1 MTTNRFGLFCLAS
14 LLGTTLMSGVAFA
27 QNAPPPQGYPDP
39 NAQPQYPQ
47 QPQQPPQQYPQ
58 QPGYPQQQPGYPPQD
73 YQQQQQGYPQ
83 QQQQYP
89 QQPGYPQ
96 QQPGYPPQQYP
107 QQPGYN
113 PPPGY
118 GTAPGY
124 GPPPGYAPPPPYVP
138 PSGHR
143 GLLAMPYLGI
153 NGFAGDT
160 GNGVGPGVRIGG
172 LLGFFASPMFS
183 LNGELSIDFMN
194 LDQNTYPDTAGVRAS
209 LSIAPLFHIPAG
221 GNLEL
226 VAGPKLGVWDEELS
240 DTAGSNMTASV
251 SGYLVGLNA
260 GLFAR
265 TGHLWVGGLF
275 TYESA
280 VPDKVCS
287 NDGFNGDVC
296 GSPLDKTSEK
306 VVSFNGALMF

>member
-14 LLGTTLMSGVAFA
+14 LLGTTLVSGVAFA

-39 NAQPQYPQ
+39 NAQPQYPPQ
-47 QPQQPPQQYPQ
+47 QQPPQQYPQ

-73 YQQQQQGYPQ
+73 YQQQQQ
-83 QQQQYP
+83 
-89 QQPGYPQ
+89 QQPGYPPQ
-96 QQPGYPPQQYP
+96 QYQQQPGYPPQQPGYPPQQYP
-107 QQPGYN
+107 QQPGYT

-138 PSGHR
+138 PSGHH

-160 GNGVGPGVRIGG
+160 GIGVGPGVRVGG

-194 LDQNTYPDTAGVRAS
+194 LDQNYYPDTTGVRAS
-209 LSIAPLFHIPAG
+209 LSIAPLFHFPAG

-226 VAGPKLGVWDEELS
+226 VAGPKLGVWDEELG
-240 DTAGSNMTASV
+240 DTQSNATLSY

-265 TGHLWVGGLF
+265 AGRMSIGGLF
-275 TYESA
+275 TFESA
-280 VPDKVCS
+280 VPDKSCA

-296 GSPLDKTSEK
+296 SSLSNATSEK

>member
-1 MTTNRFGLFCLAS
+1 MTMNRFGLFYLAS
-14 LLGTTLMSGVAFA
+14 LIGITLMSGVAFA

-47 QPQQPPQQYPQ
+47 QQQPPQQYPQ

-73 YQQQQQGYPQ
+73 YQQQQQQPPQPGYP
-83 QQQQYP
+83 P
-89 QQPGYPQ
+89 QQPGYPP

-107 QQPGYN
+107 QQPGYA

-118 GTAPGY
+118 GTPPGY
-124 GPPPGYAPPPPYVP
+124 GPPAGYAPPPPYMP
-138 PSGHR
+138 PSGHH

-194 LDQNTYPDTAGVRAS
+194 LDSNLYPNTSGVRAS
-209 LSIAPLFHIPAG
+209 ISIAPLFHLPAG
-221 GNLEL
+221 GNLE
-226 VAGPKLGVWDEELS
+226 VVVGPKLGVWDEELS
-240 DTAGSNMTASV
+240 DTSGSNASQSA

-265 TGHLWVGGLF
+265 AGRTWVGGLF
-275 TYESA
+275 TFESA
-280 VPDKVCS
+280 TPDKACA
-287 NDGFNGDVC
+287 NDGFSGDSCVT
-296 GSPLDKTSEK
+296 LTNATSEK
-306 VVSFNGALMF
+306 VLSFDGALMF